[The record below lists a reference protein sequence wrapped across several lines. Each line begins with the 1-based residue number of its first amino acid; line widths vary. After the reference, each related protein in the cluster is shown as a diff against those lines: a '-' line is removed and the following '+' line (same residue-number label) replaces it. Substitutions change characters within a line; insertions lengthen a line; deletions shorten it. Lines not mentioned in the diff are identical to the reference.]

1 MIPEPI
7 RELLDELYERY
18 DTPGFIEDDPISVPH
33 GFTRREDIEI
43 AGFLAATIAWGNRR
57 SIVRNG
63 RKLMELMDRSPYD
76 FTMNA
81 SRNELLPLLDFVHR
95 TFNGGDC
102 IDFIGALRG
111 ICLRD
116 GSLGGYFEREYAET
130 GDLRT
135 VLSRFR
141 TAFWSADHR
150 PRAEKHLSSIDR
162 GASCK
167 RLCMY
172 LKWMV
177 RDDGRGVDF
186 GLWKSIPPAALY
198 LPLDVHTGHM
208 GRALGLLARKQND
221 WKAVEEITASLRTL
235 DASDPVKYDFA
246 LFGAGIDGFPESV
259 PSARPKRPD
268 RAIRRL
274 RGLPFVAGVF
284 LGTDKQQ
291 VVLFARP
298 FSPRKEHS
306 ENPETGFPRKRKVA
320 RPGSRGFPH
329 HLTDRAPLRDM
340 ATPLS
345 PPLQ

>member
-63 RKLMELMDRSPYD
+63 RKLMKLMDRSPYD

-130 GDLRT
+130 
-135 VLSRFR
+135 
-141 TAFWSADHR
+141 
-150 PRAEKHLSSIDR
+150 RATC
-162 GASCK
+162 GPC
-167 RLCMY
+167 C
-172 LKWMV
+172 
-177 RDDGRGVDF
+177 
-186 GLWKSIPPAALY
+186 
-198 LPLDVHTGHM
+198 
-208 GRALGLLARKQND
+208 RA
-221 WKAVEEITASLRTL
+221 
-235 DASDPVKYDFA
+235 
-246 LFGAGIDGFPESV
+246 
-259 PSARPKRPD
+259 
-268 RAIRRL
+268 
-274 RGLPFVAGVF
+274 
-284 LGTDKQQ
+284 
-291 VVLFARP
+291 FARP
-298 FSPRKEHS
+298 FGARITAREPRS
-306 ENPETGFPRKRKVA
+306 TSRRSTGAPRASVCA
-320 RPGSRGFPH
+320 CISNGWSAT
-329 HLTDRAPLRDM
+329 TDGA
-340 ATPLS
+340 
-345 PPLQ
+345 